1 MARRTFLKLRQETGK
16 PVLLG
21 MVIAVAAAMS
31 YASSQV
37 MARQLVTESVAP
49 LVLSFLSMAF
59 GVGFFAVQGTR
70 EFRKDRSASSVEPSL
85 SWPSPERPAQPP
97 VSNHL
102 YRTELRAGCHR
113 QPRDRRKP
121 SHLRLPGPPLSGAIG
136 EGYPATVDRRRDGG
150 SRHCSYHPE
159 QCVTQ

>member
-70 EFRKDRSASSVEPSL
+70 EFRKDRSAPRRAFAFMALAGATGSAASATTFIAL
-85 SWPSPERPAQPP
+85 SYAP
-97 VSNHL
+97 V
-102 YRTELRAGCHR
+102 
-113 QPRDRRKP
+113 
-121 SHLRLPGPPLSGAIG
+121 
-136 EGYPATVDRRRDGG
+136 ATVSPVVGASPLISVFLAHRFLERLER
-150 SRHCSYHPE
+150 
-159 QCVTQ
+159 VTPRLWIGVAMVVAGIALITLSNA